1 MLSSFTCTAVLS
13 CGECLGYEGQGGV
26 HPEQLLT
33 IGALRLRERIE
44 RGIHTYIHTVHI
56 DSTFLWIMYILT
68 YIHTYIHQ
76 PLASSTCNFIHTY
89 IHTYIHSL
97 KYTYIHTYIH
107 T

>member
-68 YIHTYIHQ
+68 YIHTYISH
-76 PLASSTCNFIHTY
+76 LLLLRAISYIHTY
-89 IHTYIHSL
+89 IHTYTH
-97 KYTYIHTYIH
+97 
-107 T
+107 